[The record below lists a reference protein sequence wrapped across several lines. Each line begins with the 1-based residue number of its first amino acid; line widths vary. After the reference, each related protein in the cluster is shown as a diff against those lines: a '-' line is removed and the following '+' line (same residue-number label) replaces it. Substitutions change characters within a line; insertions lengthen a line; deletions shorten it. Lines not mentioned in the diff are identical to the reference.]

1 MNKKLALLTG
11 ASRGIGKETA
21 RKFAENHYDLVLTC
35 RERKDLLEDLIYQLE
50 TEFGNKIFGFIGD
63 LGEYSEVERLQQELK
78 EITNRPFDVIV
89 NNAGISHIGL
99 LTDMK
104 KEEWNQVI
112 SSNLT
117 SVFHI
122 CRFFVPRMISV
133 QAGRIINVSS
143 VWGNVGAS
151 LEVAYSASKGGINAF
166 TKALAK
172 ELAPSHICV
181 NAIAFGA
188 VDTEMNQFLS
198 KQEKEALLEEIP
210 ACRMATV
217 KEAAEMIYV
226 LATSPEYLTG
236 QVITMDG
243 GWT

>member
-1 MNKKLALLTG
+1 M
-11 ASRGIGKETA
+11 
-21 RKFAENHYDLVLTC
+21 
-35 RERKDLLEDLIYQLE
+35 
-50 TEFGNKIFGFIGD
+50 
-63 LGEYSEVERLQQELK
+63 GEYSEVERLQQELK

-122 CRFFVPRMISV
+122 CRFFVPGMISV

-217 KEAAEMIYV
+217 REAAEMIYA
-226 LATSPEYLTG
+226 LAASPEYLTG